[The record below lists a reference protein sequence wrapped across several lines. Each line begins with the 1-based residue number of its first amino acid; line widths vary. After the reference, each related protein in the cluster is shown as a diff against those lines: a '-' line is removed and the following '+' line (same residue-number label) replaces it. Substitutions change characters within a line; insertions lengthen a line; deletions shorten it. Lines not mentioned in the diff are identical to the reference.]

1 MQVGNL
7 RDGDASGCELGCGDV
22 YFFDL
27 YLPRFDRSVANHYK
41 CEQSHD
47 SQRHRFVQGPIEIE
61 QRGECMAEVKYQANA
76 KKQEQISHP
85 RCLLYTSDAA
95 DDLLCV
101 DLGGRRII

>member
-47 SQRHRFVQGPIEIE
+47 SQRDRFVQGPIEIE
-61 QRGECMAEVKYQANA
+61 QRGECMAEVKYQAKA

-85 RCLLYTSDAA
+85 RIAHPSGGDGCAVPALLFKEPDE
-95 DDLLCV
+95 
-101 DLGGRRII
+101 